1 MVNKVILVG
10 GFHEMIELCEDC
22 GYSIV
27 GIIDNTIST
36 NYWNYPIIG
45 TDGDCQELYK
55 KYADIPL
62 VITPDAPIVR
72 KNLFQLY
79 AKVGFHFETVIS
91 PSARISRSAT
101 IGIGSVIQS
110 GVNVSSNALIG
121 DFVKLNTLCNVMHD
135 CDIND
140 FATVAPNAVLLGK
153 VSIGEGAY
161 IGVNSTTLPYKKI
174 GVSSIVGAG
183 AVVTKDV
190 EDYSVVKGVPA
201 E

>member
-1 MVNKVILVG
+1 M
-10 GFHEMIELCEDC
+10 
-22 GYSIV
+22 
-27 GIIDNTIST
+27 
-36 NYWNYPIIG
+36 
-45 TDGDCQELYK
+45 
-55 KYADIPL
+55 
-62 VITPDAPIVR
+62 
-72 KNLFQLY
+72 
-79 AKVGFHFETVIS
+79 
-91 PSARISRSAT
+91 
-101 IGIGSVIQS
+101 
-110 GVNVSSNALIG
+110 SSNALIG

-153 VSIGEGAY
+153 VSVGEGAY
-161 IGVNSTTLPYKKI
+161 IGANSTTLPYKKI

>member
-1 MVNKVILVG
+1 
-10 GFHEMIELCEDC
+10 MIELCEDC

-161 IGVNSTTLPYKKI
+161 IGANSTTLPYKKI

>member
-121 DFVKLNTLCNVMHD
+121 
-135 CDIND
+135 
-140 FATVAPNAVLLGK
+140 AVLLGK

-161 IGVNSTTLPYKKI
+161 IGANSTTLPYKKI